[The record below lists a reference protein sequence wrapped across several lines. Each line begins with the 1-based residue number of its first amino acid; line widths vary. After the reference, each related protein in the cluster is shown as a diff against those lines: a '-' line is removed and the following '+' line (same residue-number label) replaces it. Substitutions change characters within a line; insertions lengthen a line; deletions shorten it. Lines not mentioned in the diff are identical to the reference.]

1 MKKRKAIVIDIDDT
15 VLDFGSRLREFY
27 NMHYNGC
34 VKGKSHEWDLCR
46 WLNVD
51 DGQDRIV
58 LADFMD
64 SWQFGALDGMAGAKR
79 VLTKLVQE
87 GYDIYCITAC
97 GLDPKVEALRRCNMY
112 HVFGHI
118 FEKIYFVDYGQT
130 KVDYLTKIMETH
142 DIHAFVDDKYDNLAD
157 GMAAGVDTCIM
168 IKQPHN
174 KPYREMGGV
183 TVAYDWYEIAHILQ
197 AQQGTKWKIH

>member
-1 MKKRKAIVIDIDDT
+1 
-15 VLDFGSRLREFY
+15 
-27 NMHYNGC
+27 
-34 VKGKSHEWDLCR
+34 
-46 WLNVD
+46 
-51 DGQDRIV
+51 
-58 LADFMD
+58 
-64 SWQFGALDGMAGAKR
+64 
-79 VLTKLVQE
+79 
-87 GYDIYCITAC
+87 
-97 GLDPKVEALRRCNMY
+97 
-112 HVFGHI
+112 
-118 FEKIYFVDYGQT
+118 
-130 KVDYLTKIMETH
+130 METH